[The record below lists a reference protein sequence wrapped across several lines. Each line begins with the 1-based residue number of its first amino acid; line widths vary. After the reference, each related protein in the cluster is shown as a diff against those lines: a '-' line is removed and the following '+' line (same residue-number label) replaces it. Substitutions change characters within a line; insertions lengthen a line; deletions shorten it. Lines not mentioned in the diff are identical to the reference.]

1 MRDIYKERT
10 KDPNEKGRCG
20 GAVASL
26 RNFNE
31 TKSEFEHASPG
42 FDSVGDSLT
51 TQIIIK
57 VFIFSK
63 T

>member
-1 MRDIYKERT
+1 MFEARKWWKNLT
-10 KDPNEKGRCG
+10 NEKE
-20 GAVASL
+20 AEKIL
-26 RNFNE
+26 EKNFNE